1 MRLGLLGIAMNLLKI
16 KKFLA
21 GFTVILLIVLMA
33 LIGPLI
39 YQVNPGTL
47 FSPNI
52 PPSEEHPLGTD
63 VRGADVL
70 AQLFEGTKNSL
81 YIGVIAALI
90 AITIGLVIGSIAG
103 FKGGLIDSALM
114 LVTDTVL
121 LIPTILLL
129 MFIASLIQVRS
140 FLIVAIII
148 GVTSWQWFAKAVR
161 SYILSLKQR
170 EYIYMSRIAG
180 LSDLRII
187 IEDIFPNLTAYTLT
201 IFAQVMGHAIA
212 SEAGLSMLGVGTT
225 QGTTLGILLFWAQQ
239 WGAITLGYWWSYIPP
254 GAIIV
259 AIYTAALLMVTGL
272 DEYLN
277 PRLRK

>member
-1 MRLGLLGIAMNLLKI
+1 MRLGLLGIAMSLLKI
-16 KKFLA
+16 KKFFA

-170 EYIYMSRIAG
+170 EYIYMSRMAG

-212 SEAGLSMLGVGTT
+212 SEAGLSMLGIGTT